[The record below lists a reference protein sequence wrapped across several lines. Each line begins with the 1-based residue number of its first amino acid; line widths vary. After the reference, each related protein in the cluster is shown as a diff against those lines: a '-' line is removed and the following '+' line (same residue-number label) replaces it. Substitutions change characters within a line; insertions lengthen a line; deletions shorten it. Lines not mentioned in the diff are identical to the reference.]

1 MHAHLKALVS
11 LSLSIGCLSI
21 SLHQQTITTDM
32 STLLR
37 IFRCFQ
43 ESLVPLRITNRRLT
57 METSPDKPITMSEQ
71 QPLQPRVKSVLDKDI
86 TSKYHIREDRAA
98 QF

>member
-1 MHAHLKALVS
+1 
-11 LSLSIGCLSI
+11 
-21 SLHQQTITTDM
+21 M
-32 STLLR
+32 STLLA
-37 IFRCFQ
+37 IFIWFQ
-43 ESLVPLRITNRRLT
+43 ESLVPLHITNLQLT
-57 METSPDKPITMSEQ
+57 METSPDKPTTMSEQ